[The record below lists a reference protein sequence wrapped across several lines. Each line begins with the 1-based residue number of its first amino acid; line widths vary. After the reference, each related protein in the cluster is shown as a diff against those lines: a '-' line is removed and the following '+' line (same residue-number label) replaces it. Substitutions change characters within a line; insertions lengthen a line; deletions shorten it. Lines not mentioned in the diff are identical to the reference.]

1 MRKIL
6 LIDDDEDFCQVLR
19 MALAKKGYAV
29 ESTSSGSDGIE
40 KLARIRPACVLLD
53 LNLWDTNGLDVLEQI
68 KTRDKN
74 LPVIMLTGHETVSSA
89 VQAMK
94 KGAFHYMPKPIDS
107 EELDVLL
114 EKAVEQRDLYL
125 QLEEMKERLGE
136 TDKLEEL
143 VGSSE
148 KIQQLTKLVRSVSS
162 TNVNVLLTGESGSGK
177 EVIARVIHHL
187 SSLKAGPFVPI
198 DCASI
203 PETLIESELFGHE
216 KGAFTGATATVKG
229 KLEVAD
235 NGTVF
240 LDEVANIP
248 AAIQAKL
255 LRFLERREFERVGSR
270 TPIRATV
277 RIIAA
282 SNKDLGTLAKQG
294 GFRPDLYFRLNEFPI
309 TVPPLRERRDDIPF
323 LCGKFVSQLAHEMNK
338 EISEI
343 APEALE
349 KLKLYDYPGNVR
361 ELRNIIKR
369 AMVVA
374 TQRIEPKDL
383 PPELLKPS
391 RLTAQPGDEI
401 TIPIHGSLNLPEASR
416 QTSQEIEKRL
426 ILEALR
432 KTEGHQGKAAQLLG
446 ITARTLYNKIR
457 EFGL

>member
-1 MRKIL
+1 MKKIL
-6 LIDDDEDFCQVLR
+6 LIDDDEDFCQVLKLT
-19 MALAKKGYAV
+19 LAKKGYAV

-40 KLARIRPACVLLD
+40 KLVRVKPACVLLD

-148 KIQQLTKLVRSVSS
+148 KIQQLTKLIRSVSS

-177 EVIARVIHHL
+177 EVVARVIHHL
-187 SSLKAGPFVPI
+187 SSLKQGPFVPI

-216 KGAFTGATATVKG
+216 KGSFTGATATVKG
-229 KLEVAD
+229 KLEAAD

-248 AAIQAKL
+248 MGIQAKL
-255 LRFLERREFERVGSR
+255 LRFLERREFERVGAR
-270 TPIRATV
+270 TSIQATV

-282 SNKDLGTLAKQG
+282 SNKDLGRLANQG

-309 TVPPLRERRDDIPF
+309 TVPPLRERRGDIPF
-323 LCGKFVSQLAHEMNK
+323 LCGKFVSQISHEMNK

-343 APEALE
+343 APDAVER
-349 KLKLYDYPGNVR
+349 LKLYDYPGNVR

-383 PPELLKPS
+383 PPELLKPT
-391 RLTAQPGDEI
+391 RPTAQPEDE
-401 TIPIHGSLNLPEASR
+401 IPIHGSLNLPEASR
-416 QTSQEIEKRL
+416 QSSQEIEKRL

-432 KTEGHQGKAAQLLG
+432 KTEGHQGKAALLLG
-446 ITARTLYNKIR
+446 ITPRTLYNKIR
-457 EFGL
+457 ELGL